1 MFIVIEEAKENI
13 LHFPQGTVR
22 DDNYMTIYIDTI
34 KLRVTKYSMLER
46 PWNNF
51 FLPADSTSIP

>member
-34 KLRVTKYSMLER
+34 KLRFY
-46 PWNNF
+46 
-51 FLPADSTSIP
+51 